1 MEEDTSL
8 IPLLSPSKNTAVPH
22 TLPSGPF
29 LFFYYYYFYF
39 YRIAFSR
46 LVFLKLK
53 FVLSFAD
60 VGHEKCANFEFSKKK
75 FKKQK
80 IGTKLWGMISSPRY
94 SPTDEEFYMGF
105 NCLIYDYNDSDRDE
119 FEWER

>member
-1 MEEDTSL
+1 IRHGRRYKSYPFASP
-8 IPLLSPSKNTAVPH
+8 PLKTLRSPTLSRPVLSFF
-22 TLPSGPF
+22 LLLLF
-29 LFFYYYYFYF
+29 LFLSHC
-39 YRIAFSR
+39 IFS
-46 LVFLKLK
+46 LGFLK

-60 VGHEKCANFEFSKKK
+60 VGHEKCANFEFSKKLK
-75 FKKQK
+75 NKK
-80 IGTKLWGMISSPRY
+80 IGMKLWGMISSPRY